1 MASKNGREQR
11 IQYYLKIPS
20 GISASIPQFSTNL
33 FLLRRGKKKKQNRF
47 KLIEDIVFYKF
58 MHVFS
63 YSGPYMFDF

>member
-33 FLLRRGKKKKQNRF
+33 FLLRRKKKEKKN
-47 KLIEDIVFYKF
+47 KID
-58 MHVFS
+58 S
-63 YSGPYMFDF
+63 N